1 MSVNGMKGDKP
12 RIRAKIVNTATVT
25 PRHEIVEA
33 ILGPRYIW
41 AIHTEPVKRLMDY
54 ITALE
59 AKLCQCPTSEEP
71 SWAAAGIHDPCGR

>member
-33 ILGPRYIW
+33 ILGPRLRRQ
-41 AIHTEPVKRLMDY
+41 IHPLVTR
-54 ITALE
+54 
-59 AKLCQCPTSEEP
+59 
-71 SWAAAGIHDPCGR
+71 